1 MSSWRTVERGRNHCV
16 LRRRTHP
23 ITAQGSCLEA
33 GSTKRFPCTCQCV
46 HTCIVFSSSFL
57 PSTVSR
63 CSQLPECIICTRK
76 YIARSSSFPLPLP
89 EINRYS
95 LAPRDLS
102 RRSVVSRGITICN
115 AAHCQPGFRSTHI
128 EASYTRADVAGI
140 CLFDEHSCQVSIPC
154 IVRQCSYS
162 RTWTESEP
170 FGSNMTCHRSL

>member
-16 LRRRTHP
+16 LRRRSHP
-23 ITAQGSCLEA
+23 ITAQRSCSEG
-33 GSTKRFPCTCQCV
+33 GSTKRFPYTQ
-46 HTCIVFSSSFL
+46 FL
-57 PSTVSR
+57 YW
-63 CSQLPECIICTRK
+63 CSQLPECITCTRE
-76 YIARSSSFPLPLP
+76 YIARPSSFPLPLP
-89 EINRYS
+89 EINRY
-95 LAPRDLS
+95 LLVLRELS

-115 AAHCQPGFRSTHI
+115 AAHGQPGFRSTNI

-154 IVRQCSYS
+154 ILRQCSYS